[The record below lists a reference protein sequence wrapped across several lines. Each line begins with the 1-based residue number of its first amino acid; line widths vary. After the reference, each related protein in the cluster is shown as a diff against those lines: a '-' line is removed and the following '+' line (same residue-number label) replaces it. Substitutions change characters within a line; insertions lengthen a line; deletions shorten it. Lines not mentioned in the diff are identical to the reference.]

1 MPIVNVPSGSAR
13 IHSWLSVYLR
23 FAGTFMEALR
33 GDLRN
38 ECFAVA
44 NEWRL
49 DDTRVELFVT
59 DFDCD
64 GIAGRDADGN
74 SRKRDRLR
82 ERRRERAAG
91 NLAAAFGGENFLVA
105 AQHAALALQ
114 DQADLLSHYRRG
126 GE

>member
-33 GDLRN
+33 GDLGN
-38 ECFAVA
+38 EGFAVA

-49 DDTRVELFVT
+49 DDTRVELLVA

-64 GIAGRDADGN
+64 GIAGRHTDGN

-91 NLAAAFGGENFLVA
+91 DLAAAFGGENFLVA
-105 AQHAALALQ
+105 AQHTGLALK
-114 DQADLLSHYRRG
+114 DQADLLPRYRRG
-126 GE
+126 G